1 MLVVHVRRCRVRPL
15 EKDDAAELQRVIDRH
30 RKVLADDPGNKFCR
44 RAIANITA
52 ELEARK

>member
-1 MLVVHVRRCRVRPL
+1 MRPL
-15 EKDDAAELQRVIDRH
+15 EKACAAELQRVIDRH

-44 RAIANITA
+44 QAIANITA